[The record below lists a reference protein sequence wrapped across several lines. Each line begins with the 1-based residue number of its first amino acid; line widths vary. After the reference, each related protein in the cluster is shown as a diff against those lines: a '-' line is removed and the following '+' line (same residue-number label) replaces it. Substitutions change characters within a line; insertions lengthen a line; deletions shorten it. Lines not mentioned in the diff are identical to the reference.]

1 LLQVH
6 RINQND
12 NQMSYDDWTQ
22 IYEQMKAVFARDKEL
37 THIDISINI
46 QPVKSEKKAAK
57 INIKTY
63 KDGK

>member
-1 LLQVH
+1 
-6 RINQND
+6 
-12 NQMSYDDWTQ
+12 MSYEDWTQ

>member
-1 LLQVH
+1 
-6 RINQND
+6 
-12 NQMSYDDWTQ
+12 MSYEDWIQ
-22 IYEQMKAVFARDKEL
+22 IYEQMKAVFQRDKEL

-46 QPVKSEKKAAK
+46 QPVKSEKKTAK